1 MTDIH
6 LPYVDELRDNF
17 LRYVAVSSESDP
29 KAGRVPSSEGQRG
42 SRSFSPA
49 SLRRSGSSRSN

>member
-29 KAGRVPSSEGQRG
+29 KVGRVPSSVGKGVLGMVLAR
-42 SRSFSPA
+42 
-49 SLRRSGSSRSN
+49 